1 VATSNTSA
9 HRHRNRNVPL
19 AVPVVAAAAEGVEAY
34 LFRKT
39 SEQIQ
44 ILLALIAA
52 GDESLFSSTAVIGLI
67 EVEIKSQIPFMR
79 ASNK

>member
-1 VATSNTSA
+1 
-9 HRHRNRNVPL
+9 
-19 AVPVVAAAAEGVEAY
+19 VVAAAAEGVEAY